1 MFRRRW
7 ISEAETIVADQVGN
21 LKWVTMEEGTMP
33 NLEKLTLRHCELLRM
48 MPSGIKR
55 LSSLR
60 AIVFDDMPRELSM
73 RPNQEIDAI

>member
-21 LKWVTMEEGTMP
+21 LKWVTMEEGTML
-33 NLEKLTLRHCELLRM
+33 NLEKLTLRRCELLRK